1 MSIPLDIA
9 GLRRYSPTCKTQSP
23 QSPST
28 VHRLFF
34 MHNVHD
40 RLIALASGIVHSLN
54 QMQLMSDHSAS
65 LPDRFIPKQ
74 TIPVDDPKWT
84 YLIRSHCSKISL
96 TSIARP
102 LVALNSPWL
111 FFQAT

>member
-23 QSPST
+23 QSPSP

-40 RLIALASGIVHSLN
+40 RLITIAGWIFQSQT
-54 QMQLMSDHSAS
+54 QMQLMSDHSGS
-65 LPDRFIPKQ
+65 LPERLIPKQ
-74 TIPVDDPKWT
+74 TIPVDAPRWT
-84 YLIRSHCSKISL
+84 YLIRTYCSKISL

-102 LVALNSPWL
+102 
-111 FFQAT
+111 